1 MLFRRTKC
9 LRGGSRPNPL
19 PDFESSLISSLP
31 HLFKEVPMSDMLEL
45 TDAGLDESVVLLD
58 FSKLTW
64 KLLHNDEGTNLAADE
79 VELAEREYR
88 RFLTLKRL
96 YPQRELV
103 PNKLVDAFWHAHI
116 LDTRSYQADCQ
127 KVFGYYLHHYPYF
140 GIHDADDRKALDDAF
155 AETQRVYEL
164 HFGNNPAVD
173 SDAARCK
180 DHSCH
185 APSSCAC
192 RTPGACK

>member
-1 MLFRRTKC
+1 
-9 LRGGSRPNPL
+9 
-19 PDFESSLISSLP
+19 
-31 HLFKEVPMSDMLEL
+31 MSNVLEG
-45 TDAGLDESVVLLD
+45 TDVGIDEAVASLD
-58 FSKLTW
+58 FSKLKW
-64 KLLHNDEGTNLAADE
+64 KLLHDEEGTDLTEDE

-88 RFLTLKRL
+88 RFLTLKRM
-96 YPQRELV
+96 YPHCEFV

-116 LDTRSYQADCQ
+116 LDTRSYHADCDA
-127 KVFGYYLHHYPYF
+127 VFGYYLHHFPYF
-140 GIHDADDRKALDDAF
+140 GIHDADDRQALEDAF
-155 AETQRVYEL
+155 AETRRIYEM
-164 HFGNNPAVD
+164 HFGVYDALA